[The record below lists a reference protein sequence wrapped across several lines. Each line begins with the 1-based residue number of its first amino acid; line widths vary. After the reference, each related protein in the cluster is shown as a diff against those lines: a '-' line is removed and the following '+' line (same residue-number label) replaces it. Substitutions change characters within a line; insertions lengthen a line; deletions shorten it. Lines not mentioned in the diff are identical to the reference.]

1 VSGPAA
7 IGQGSPWRFARRRQ
21 PVNLAYQAART
32 GLAFRHRHEQGILRL
47 AGKDRLTW
55 LNGLVTN
62 EVVNQSGC
70 YAAWLT
76 PQGRMITDLFVVH
89 GDDDTLLEV
98 PAPLSATLA
107 ARLDALIFAE
117 DARVADASSEV
128 QALEILGRDAGSGLD
143 AVEHSMPPG
152 VRCPSRHVDKPAS
165 GVVTYVPVRQLAGAL
180 EALTHHGGIPIDDV
194 TAEILRVEAGIPRFL
209 VDIGEDTI
217 PLEAGLDHAIS
228 HTKGCYVGQEVIV
241 RIRDRAH
248 GRVARH
254 LTGLRFDRGDVP
266 ATNQGVLLDSRQVGR
281 LTSAVESPALAAPI
295 GLAMLH
301 RDASTPGTHVTLD
314 SGRVGVTCKLPF
326 VTTS

>member
-1 VSGPAA
+1 
-7 IGQGSPWRFARRRQ
+7 
-21 PVNLAYQAART
+21 VNHAYRSAHA
-32 GLAFRHRHEQGILRL
+32 GLAFRHRHEQGVLRL
-47 AGKDRLTW
+47 TGKDRLTW

-62 EVVNQSGC
+62 DVVNQSGC

-98 PAPLSATLA
+98 PAPLAASLA
-107 ARLDALIFAE
+107 GRLDGLIFTE
-117 DARVADASSEV
+117 DARVADVSSEI
-128 QALEILGRDAGSGLD
+128 QAIEILGRAAESGMD
-143 AVEHSMPPG
+143 AVQHSMPPG
-152 VRCPSRHVDKPAS
+152 VRCPSRHVDAPAA
-165 GVVTYVPVRQLAGAL
+165 GVVTYVPARQLPGAL

-228 HTKGCYVGQEVIV
+228 HTKGCYVGQEIIV

-254 LTGLRFDRGDVP
+254 LMGLRFDGGDVP
-266 ATNQGVLLDSRQVGR
+266 ATDQAVLLDGRQVGR
-281 LTSAVESPALAAPI
+281 LTSAVGSLALGAPI

-301 RDASTPGTHVTLD
+301 RDASSPGTHVTLD
-314 SGRVGVTCKLPF
+314 DGRSGVVSELPF
-326 VTTS
+326 PATS